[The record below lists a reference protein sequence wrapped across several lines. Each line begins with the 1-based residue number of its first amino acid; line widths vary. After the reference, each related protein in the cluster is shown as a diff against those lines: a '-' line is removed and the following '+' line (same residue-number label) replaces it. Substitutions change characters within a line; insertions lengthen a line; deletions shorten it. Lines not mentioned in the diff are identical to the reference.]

1 MTERVLSFVLGE
13 LIDYVY
19 SLLIKMPFY
28 VTFFYTQI
36 PIYIQ
41 IYSLH
46 MYEDMDRTNE
56 R

>member
-19 SLLIKMPFY
+19 NRMPFY

-36 PIYIQ
+36 PIYLQ

-46 MYEDMDRTNE
+46 MYEDIDRTNE